1 MNHQADIRQV
11 TTTELWRWKIMYWYG
26 LAAGMVYLYLQFHY
40 EPPTFGYSNYSC
52 SLNGGI
58 PEALNHI
65 HKMFKGQSSSQH
77 HINTT
82 CNVFLHAF
90 FFTKQHIFRSW
101 STPNL
106 ARWPL
111 LPASP
116 ATRTTHDLQTWWNF
130 TAAHVAHGLGDGLP
144 HRTSLEVLAKA
155 PGHPGKSRGSRCVTG
170 FAFQSMAISIGKLRG
185 MEWGVIFQAVVHW
198 NLTSS
203 YGNVNI
209 YWSIGKLNSQSG
221 YIQIFQVIQ
230 NIQFIVYLFLLTIT
244 MNEWSLTEFY
254 CTISV

>member
-1 MNHQADIRQV
+1 MINPQPSKMAI
-11 TTTELWRWKIMYWYG
+11 T
-26 LAAGMVYLYLQFHY
+26 
-40 EPPTFGYSNYSC
+40 SC
-52 SLNGGI
+52 IS
-58 PEALNHI
+58 
-65 HKMFKGQSSSQH
+65 
-77 HINTT
+77 
-82 CNVFLHAF
+82 CNPNNSWPWIFL
-90 FFTKQHIFRSW
+90 SW
-101 STPNL
+101 PD
-106 ARWPL
+106 RFEV
-111 LPASP
+111 
-116 ATRTTHDLQTWWNF
+116 DLQTWWNF
-130 TAAHVAHGLGDGLP
+130 TAAHIAHRLGDGL
-144 HRTSLEVLAKA
+144 HRTSLEVLAEA
-155 PGHPGKSRGSRCVTG
+155 PGHPCKSRGSRCVTC

-254 CTISV
+254 CTVSV